1 MGGEKV
7 SEKSRSGQPFLLFL
21 FLVHEGTNCL
31 QPPQPLVVEGWEMGK
46 AKPVSLGG
54 PIFSQQPGA
63 GQHCGVD
70 SALAGLGIVLT
81 PRSLCEVLGL
91 NPTIPSSIPL
101 L

>member
-1 MGGEKV
+1 MSPTPSAAGRGGL
-7 SEKSRSGQPFLLFL
+7 GD
-21 FLVHEGTNCL
+21 
-31 QPPQPLVVEGWEMGK
+31 GK

-54 PIFSQQPGA
+54 PIFSQQPEA

-70 SALAGLGIVLT
+70 SALAGLGIMLT